1 MTGVFAWR
9 ALVNLYKQ
17 LNQVIAR
24 QDNIEEALLTAMTY
38 VGPNSIRAKTADTP
52 EQSKHTSIK
61 PNFSLTSALAN
72 NPDFNPRYIQRF
84 SVKPLAALEG
94 NVKHHNQN
102 GVLFSHRGCLTLIDT
117 TGHIQRQD
125 KRDLTPET
133 FLPILQ
139 RLAIDCQ

>member
-52 EQSKHTSIK
+52 E
-61 PNFSLTSALAN
+61 
-72 NPDFNPRYIQRF
+72 
-84 SVKPLAALEG
+84 
-94 NVKHHNQN
+94 
-102 GVLFSHRGCLTLIDT
+102 
-117 TGHIQRQD
+117 
-125 KRDLTPET
+125 
-133 FLPILQ
+133 
-139 RLAIDCQ
+139 